1 MANMIVTIDG
11 PAGAG
16 KSTVARTLA
25 LRLGYQFLD
34 TGAMYRAVTYAALQA
49 GIELSE
55 ANRVSKFSQQL
66 QIELKGEAVLVNGKD
81 VSQPIRTVEVTSLVH
96 YVADNPAVRETLV
109 HLQRLIA
116 SGCNVVTEG
125 RDQGTVAFP
134 EAPCKIFLTAT
145 AETRAGRRLAELKS
159 QGQSITLEEVRAA
172 QEQRDIRDSQRD
184 IGRLMKAEDAVEV
197 NTDGMT
203 VDAIIDLL
211 ESLVRQH
218 QA

>member
-1 MANMIVTIDG
+1 MIVTIDG

-184 IGRLMKAEDAVEV
+184 IGRLMKA
-197 NTDGMT
+197 DGMT

>member
-1 MANMIVTIDG
+1 MIVTIDG

-16 KSTVARTLA
+16 KSTVARALA

-66 QIELKGEAVLVNGKD
+66 QIELKGEAVLVDGKD

-109 HLQRLIA
+109 HLQRSIA

-134 EAPCKIFLTAT
+134 EASCKIFLTAT

>member
-1 MANMIVTIDG
+1 MIVTIDG

-16 KSTVARTLA
+16 KSTVARALA

>member
-1 MANMIVTIDG
+1 MIVTIDG

-16 KSTVARTLA
+16 KSTVARALA

-66 QIELKGEAVLVNGKD
+66 QIELKGEAVLVDGKD

-96 YVADNPAVRETLV
+96 YVADHPAVRETLV

>member
-1 MANMIVTIDG
+1 MIVTIDG

-16 KSTVARTLA
+16 KSTVARALA

-96 YVADNPAVRETLV
+96 YVADNPAGRETLV

>member
-1 MANMIVTIDG
+1 MIVTIDG

-16 KSTVARTLA
+16 KSTVARALA

-66 QIELKGEAVLVNGKD
+66 QIELKGEAVLVDGKD

>member
-1 MANMIVTIDG
+1 MIVTIDG

-16 KSTVARTLA
+16 KSTVARALA

-55 ANRVSKFSQQL
+55 ANRVSEFSQQL
-66 QIELKGEAVLVNGKD
+66 QIELKGEAVLVDGKD

-96 YVADNPAVRETLV
+96 YVADNLAVRETLV

-116 SGCNVVTEG
+116 SGCDVVTEG

-134 EAPCKIFLTAT
+134 EASCKIFLTAT
-145 AETRAGRRLAELKS
+145 AETRARRRLAELKS

-184 IGRLMKAEDAVEV
+184 IGRLMKAEDAVEI

>member
-1 MANMIVTIDG
+1 MIVTIDG

-116 SGCNVVTEG
+116 SGCDVVTEG

>member
-1 MANMIVTIDG
+1 MIVTIDG

>member
-1 MANMIVTIDG
+1 MARI
-11 PAGAG
+11 
-16 KSTVARTLA
+16 
-25 LRLGYQFLD
+25 
-34 TGAMYRAVTYAALQA
+34 
-49 GIELSE
+49 
-55 ANRVSKFSQQL
+55 
-66 QIELKGEAVLVNGKD
+66 

-116 SGCNVVTEG
+116 SGCDVVTEG

>member
-1 MANMIVTIDG
+1 MIVTIDG

-16 KSTVARTLA
+16 KSTVARALA

-66 QIELKGEAVLVNGKD
+66 QIELKGEAVLVDGKD

-116 SGCNVVTEG
+116 SGCNVFTEG

>member
-1 MANMIVTIDG
+1 MIVTIDG

-16 KSTVARTLA
+16 KSTVARALA

-66 QIELKGEAVLVNGKD
+66 QIELKGEAVLVDGKD

-116 SGCNVVTEG
+116 SGCDVVTEG

>member
-1 MANMIVTIDG
+1 MIVTIDG

-16 KSTVARTLA
+16 KSTVARALA

-66 QIELKGEAVLVNGKD
+66 QIELKGEAVLVDGKD

-134 EAPCKIFLTAT
+134 EASCKIFLTAT

>member
-1 MANMIVTIDG
+1 MIVTIDG

-16 KSTVARTLA
+16 KSTVARALA

-116 SGCNVVTEG
+116 SGCDVVTEG

>member
-1 MANMIVTIDG
+1 MIVTIDG

-16 KSTVARTLA
+16 KSTVARALA

-55 ANRVSKFSQQL
+55 ANRVSEFSQQL
-66 QIELKGEAVLVNGKD
+66 QIELKGEAVLVDGKD

-96 YVADNPAVRETLV
+96 YVADNLAVRETLV

-116 SGCNVVTEG
+116 SGCDVVTEG

-134 EAPCKIFLTAT
+134 EALCKIFLTAT
-145 AETRAGRRLAELKS
+145 AETRARRRLAELKS

>member
-16 KSTVARTLA
+16 KSTVARALA

-66 QIELKGEAVLVNGKD
+66 QIELKGEAVLVDGKD

-134 EAPCKIFLTAT
+134 EASCKIFLTAT